1 MNTAVSSNDVG
12 FSKINGGYQKEMV
25 AVIAVTGTPG
35 TGKSSVCTALGL
47 AYMDLNGVI
56 EELGLYTGVDPERGS
71 LIADLDRLR
80 EYVRQQTEQPLLILE
95 GHLAHLLE
103 PEVAIVLRASPLV
116 LAGRLEQKGFPPQK
130 IQENVEAEALDV
142 ILAEAVDLCGVVYE
156 VDTSA
161 LSVEEVAAIVHAVI
175 NAEAVEDAREQRAAL
190 RQRYAPGSVDWSPF
204 FTTVFRFTGCG
215 G

>member
-1 MNTAVSSNDVG
+1 M
-12 FSKINGGYQKEMV
+12 F
-25 AVIAVTGTPG
+25 IAVTGTPG

-47 AYMDLNGVI
+47 DYLDLNRVI
-56 EELGLYTGVDPERGS
+56 RELGLYTGLDPERGS

-80 EYVRQQTEQPLLILE
+80 EYVRRQKEQPLLIIE

-103 PEVAIVLRASPLV
+103 PEVAIVLRANPLV
-116 LAGRLEQKGFPPQK
+116 LTRRLEQKSFPPQK

-142 ILAEAVDLCGVVYE
+142 ILVEAVDLCAVVYE

-161 LSVEEVAAIVHAVI
+161 MSIEEVAAVVRAIIA
-175 NAEAVEDAREQRAAL
+175 AETVEGESEQRAAL

-204 FTTVFRFTGCG
+204 FNTVFRFTGCSG
-215 G
+215 

>member
-1 MNTAVSSNDVG
+1 MLLA
-12 FSKINGGYQKEMV
+12 I
-25 AVIAVTGTPG
+25 TGTPG

-47 AYMDLNGVI
+47 DYVDLHRVI
-56 EELGLYTGVDPERGS
+56 EELGLYTGLDPDRGS

-80 EYVRQQTEQPLLILE
+80 DYIHQIAGPQLILE

-103 PEVAIVLRASPLV
+103 PEVAIVLRANPIV
-116 LAGRLEQKGFPPQK
+116 LAGRLEQKGFPQQK

-142 ILAEAVDLCGVVYE
+142 ILVEAVDLCAVVYE

-161 LSVEEVAAIVHAVI
+161 MSSEEVAAIVRAI
-175 NAEAVEDAREQRAAL
+175 IAAETVESESEQRAAL

-204 FTTVFRFTGCG
+204 FNTVFRFTGCSDHG
-215 G
+215 SSATLRS

>member
-1 MNTAVSSNDVG
+1 V
-12 FSKINGGYQKEMV
+12 
-25 AVIAVTGTPG
+25 
-35 TGKSSVCTALGL
+35 
-47 AYMDLNGVI
+47 DLHRVI
-56 EELGLYTGVDPERGS
+56 EELGFYTGLDPERGS

-80 EYVRQQTEQPLLILE
+80 DYVLQLKEQPQLILE

-142 ILAEAVDLCGVVYE
+142 ILVEAVDLCAVVYE

-161 LSVEEVAAIVHAVI
+161 ISIEEVAAVVRAII
-175 NAEAVEDAREQRAAL
+175 NAETVEGESEQRAAL
-190 RQRYAPGSVDWSPF
+190 RQRYKPGSVDWSPF
-204 FTTVFRFTGCG
+204 FDTVFRFTGCSG
-215 G
+215 

>member
-1 MNTAVSSNDVG
+1 MLVKGMSM
-12 FSKINGGYQKEMV
+12 I
-25 AVIAVTGTPG
+25 IAITGTPG

-47 AYMDLNGVI
+47 DCVDLNRVI
-56 EELGLYTGVDPERGS
+56 EELGLYTGVDPARGS
-71 LIADLDRLR
+71 LIADLDRLH
-80 EYVRQQTEQPLLILE
+80 EYIQQKEQPLLILE

-116 LAGRLEQKGFPPQK
+116 LAARLEQKGFPAQK
-130 IQENVEAEALDV
+130 IQENVEAEALDI
-142 ILAEAVDLCGVVYE
+142 ILAEAVELCAVVYE

-161 LSVEEVAAIVHAVI
+161 MSIGEVAAVVRAIIA
-175 NAEAVEDAREQRAAL
+175 AETVEGEGAQRSAL

-204 FTTVFRFTGCG
+204 FNTVFRFSGCG

>member
-1 MNTAVSSNDVG
+1 M
-12 FSKINGGYQKEMV
+12 F
-25 AVIAVTGTPG
+25 IAVTGTPG

-47 AYMDLNGVI
+47 AYLDLHRVI
-56 EELGLYTGVDPERGS
+56 EELGLYTGIDQERGS

-80 EYVRQQTEQPLLILE
+80 DYVLQLKEQPLLILE

-103 PEVAIVLRASPLV
+103 PEVAIVLRANPLV
-116 LAGRLEQKGFPPQK
+116 LAARLEQKGFPPQK

-142 ILAEAVDLCGVVYE
+142 ILVEAVDLCAVVYE

-161 LSVEEVAAIVHAVI
+161 ISVEEVAAVVRAIIA
-175 NAEAVEDAREQRAAL
+175 AETVEGESEQRAAL

-204 FTTVFRFTGCG
+204 FNTVFRFTGCSG
-215 G
+215 